1 MRYSKESVQARIAQL
16 GVDDLRADLDSE
28 ESRTPHAP
36 THLLDGKVGIL
47 QGDGGQRSKPGGVLL
62 HESGKELVLGR
73 RQLRCPARRRPITE
87 RNRNRGKDLCRNTVM
102 IHVGDSGGWRPAP
115 MIDLAV
121 APPAEHQACGGRAG
135 AFDTGPVVSRIAL
148 LQIWQVDVHGMG
160 MHVEEAGAGRS
171 VNVDGRASVQQILG
185 ASLASQ

>member
-1 MRYSKESVQARIAQL
+1 
-16 GVDDLRADLDSE
+16 
-28 ESRTPHAP
+28 
-36 THLLDGKVGIL
+36 
-47 QGDGGQRSKPGGVLL
+47 
-62 HESGKELVLGR
+62 
-73 RQLRCPARRRPITE
+73 
-87 RNRNRGKDLCRNTVM
+87 
-102 IHVGDSGGWRPAP
+102 